1 MADATD
7 RLLRDIGS
15 YREASLNLS
24 GALERQRE
32 TMEEFAEAMLSHV
45 PLDVR
50 MRKAD
55 SAGLRGDVSDRLAQ
69 FDTARRKLRVSL
81 TAVLIDDGLNGVEVG
96 NLFGVSRQAANRLV
110 IEARRIDAAWAP
122 GDH

>member
-1 MADATD
+1 MADAID
-7 RLLRDIGS
+7 RALRDIGS

-24 GALERQRE
+24 GALERQRV
-32 TMEEFAEAMLSHV
+32 TMEEFAGAMLSPV

-55 SAGLRGDVSDRLAQ
+55 SAGLRGDVSERLAE
-69 FDTARRKLRVSL
+69 FETARRQVCVSL
-81 TAVLIDDGLNGVEVG
+81 TAVLVDDGLNGVEVG

-110 IEARRIDAAWAP
+110 IEARRIDEAWPP

>member
-1 MADATD
+1 MADAID
-7 RLLRDIGS
+7 RALRDIWS

-24 GALERQRE
+24 GALERQRA
-32 TMEEFAEAMLSHV
+32 TMEEFAEAMLSPV

-55 SAGLRGDVSDRLAQ
+55 SAGLRGDVSERLAE
-69 FDTARRKLRVSL
+69 FETARRQVRVSL
-81 TAVLIDDGLNGVEVG
+81 TAVLVDDGLNGVEVG

-110 IEARRIDAAWAP
+110 IEARRIDDAWAP
-122 GDH
+122 DDH

>member
-1 MADATD
+1 MADAGD
-7 RLLRDIGS
+7 RVLRDIVS
-15 YREASLNLS
+15 YRKASANLS
-24 GALERQRE
+24 GALERQRMTMAESAE
-32 TMEEFAEAMLSHV
+32 TMLGHV

-55 SAGLRGDVSDRLAQ
+55 SAGLRGDVSDRLAE
-69 FDTARRKLRVSL
+69 FDTARRQLRVSL

-110 IEARRIDAAWAP
+110 IEARRIDDAWAP
-122 GDH
+122 ADH

>member
-1 MADATD
+1 MADATE
-7 RLLRDIGS
+7 RVLRDIVS
-15 YREASLNLS
+15 YRQASANLS
-24 GALERQRE
+24 GALERQRM
-32 TMEEFAEAMLSHV
+32 TMDEFAEAMLSQV

-55 SAGLRGDVSDRLAQ
+55 SAGLRGDVSDRLAE
-69 FDTARRKLRVSL
+69 FDTARRQLRVSL

-110 IEARRIDAAWAP
+110 IEARRIDDAWASA
-122 GDH
+122 DH

>member
-1 MADATD
+1 MADAID
-7 RLLRDIGS
+7 RALRDIGS

-24 GALERQRE
+24 GALERQRM
-32 TMEEFAEAMLSHV
+32 TMEEFAETMLSPV

-55 SAGLRGDVSDRLAQ
+55 SAGLRGDVSERLAE
-69 FDTARRKLRVSL
+69 FETARRQVRVSL
-81 TAVLIDDGLNGVEVG
+81 TAVLVDDGLNGVEVG

-110 IEARRIDAAWAP
+110 IEARRIDDVWAP
-122 GDH
+122 DDH

>member
-1 MADATD
+1 MADATE
-7 RLLRDIGS
+7 RVLRDIVS
-15 YREASLNLS
+15 YREASANLS
-24 GALERQRE
+24 GALERQRM
-32 TMEEFAEAMLSHV
+32 TMEEFAEAMLSSV

-55 SAGLRGDVSDRLAQ
+55 SAGLRGDVSDRLAE
-69 FDTARRKLRVSL
+69 FDTARRQLRVSL

-110 IEARRIDAAWAP
+110 IEARRIDDAWAP
-122 GDH
+122 ADH

>member
-1 MADATD
+1 MAGVIDKVMQ
-7 RLLRDIGS
+7 DIES
-15 YREASLNLS
+15 YQEASAKLT
-24 GALERQRE
+24 GALERQRA
-32 TMEEFAEAMLSHV
+32 TMEGFAEAMLSQV

-55 SAGLRGDVSDRLAQ
+55 SAGLRGDVSDCLAE
-69 FDTARRKLRVSL
+69 FETARRQVRVSL

-110 IEARRIDAAWAP
+110 IEARRIDDA
-122 GDH
+122 

>member
-1 MADATD
+1 MADAID
-7 RLLRDIGS
+7 RALRDIGS

-24 GALERQRE
+24 GALERQRM
-32 TMEEFAEAMLSHV
+32 TMEEFGETMLSPV

-55 SAGLRGDVSDRLAQ
+55 SAGLRGDVSERLAE
-69 FDTARRKLRVSL
+69 FETARRQVRVSL
-81 TAVLIDDGLNGVEVG
+81 TAVLVDDGLNGVEVG

-110 IEARRIDAAWAP
+110 IEARRIDDVWAP
-122 GDH
+122 DDH

>member
-1 MADATD
+1 MADAID
-7 RLLRDIGS
+7 RVLRDIGS
-15 YREASLNLS
+15 YWEASANLS
-24 GALERQRE
+24 GALERQRVI
-32 TMEEFAEAMLSHV
+32 MEEFNEAMLSPV

-55 SAGLRGDVSDRLAQ
+55 SAGHRGDVSDRLAE
-69 FDTARRKLRVSL
+69 FETARRQVRVSL

-110 IEARRIDAAWAP
+110 IEARRIGEASPA
-122 GDH
+122 DH